1 MSLNAILDPQRL
13 KSLHDELGTMI
24 AEEERK
30 EQGMPHSPDRILV
43 KHADMAEE
51 MQKNTLDIVSQV
63 NEKGA
68 LLRSMTCQCCW
79 WTG

>member
-1 MSLNAILDPQRL
+1 MSLNGSLDPQRL

-30 EQGMPHSPDRILV
+30 EQGISHSPERIRV

-51 MQKNTLDIVSQV
+51 MQKNALDIASQV
-63 NEKGA
+63 SRVLHCEA
-68 LLRSMTCQCCW
+68 
-79 WTG
+79 